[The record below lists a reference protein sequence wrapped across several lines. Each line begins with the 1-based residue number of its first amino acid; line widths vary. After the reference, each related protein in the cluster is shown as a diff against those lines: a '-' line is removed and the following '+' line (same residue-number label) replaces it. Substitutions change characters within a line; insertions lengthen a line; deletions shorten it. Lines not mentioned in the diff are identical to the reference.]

1 MVSALG
7 CLRKPAG
14 TDEEMCHA
22 LEVSLTALLRFIPG
36 FFFSGA
42 VVNGIFFLVSFSASL
57 FLALKK
63 KSVVKATDF
72 SYLNFISCNLTENG
86 TESFDIF
93 NSVNL
98 NL

>member
-22 LEVSLTALLRFIPG
+22 VEASLTRFIPG
-36 FFFSGA
+36 FFFSGT

>member
-22 LEVSLTALLRFIPG
+22 VKASLTALLRFIPG

-63 KSVVKATDF
+63 
-72 SYLNFISCNLTENG
+72 NQ
-86 TESFDIF
+86 
-93 NSVNL
+93 
-98 NL
+98 